1 MDFAVQSI
9 NIFEPSMKSDSTN
22 TILIFLLGVF
32 AVLDVLFAVRTVV
45 GERDLRGLQ
54 SQAQQAQM
62 GLMQIQQLK
71 PVLNDTIAFNQKY
84 PSAELTK
91 VLSQVQKPATH

>member
-1 MDFAVQSI
+1 
-9 NIFEPSMKSDSTN
+9 MKSDSTN

-32 AVLDVLFAVRTVV
+32 AALDVLFAVRTVV
-45 GERDLRGLQ
+45 SSRELRALQ
-54 SQAQQAQM
+54 IQAQQSQM

-84 PSAELTK
+84 PNAELTRL
-91 VLSQVQKPATH
+91 VSQAEKPATTSTH